1 MSATAPSGRVEFAS
15 DINVTEA
22 ARPCRSR
29 SVSGLWLAFPG
40 LTYVQEKHRDLK
52 GLLEVPHNGK
62 TVLVITQGLT
72 PNDYSS

>member
-1 MSATAPSGRVEFAS
+1 MSATAPSGRVGFAS

-40 LTYVQEKHRDLK
+40 LTYVQEEHRDLK
-52 GLLEVPHNGK
+52 RLLEVPRNGK
-62 TVLVITQGLT
+62 TVIFIAQGLT
-72 PNDYSS
+72 PKDYSS